1 MILRIDAS
9 AALPVYEQIR
19 QQVTRM
25 AMAGTLPV
33 GARMPTIRQLASDL
47 GIAKGTVARAYEI
60 LEASSVVESRGSR
73 GTFVLAPPTVSVS
86 DTESLDQAAEAFV
99 VTARQSGAS
108 LSEAE
113 TVIKQAWKNLGDTP

>member
-1 MILRIDAS
+1 MILRIDAA

-25 AMAGTLPV
+25 ALAGTLPV

-60 LEASSVVESRGSR
+60 LESSAVVESRGSR
-73 GTFVLAPPTVSVS
+73 GTFVLAPPSIPIADVASL
-86 DTESLDQAAEAFV
+86 TEAAEAYV

-113 TVIKQAWKNLGDTP
+113 SAIKQAWKNLGDTP